1 MPELRKQ
8 HRVFLVH
15 DQFVTASSL
24 AAIMRHLGFDA
35 RSFTNP
41 LKRLSVAVAEVPELL
56 ISDLAMP
63 LLSGSELASRV
74 RECSPDC
81 NALLFSAQGMN
92 GTLGKY
98 DRLGQCFQILT
109 MLRRPPDLSKRVDAE
124 NEFAY

>member
-1 MPELRKQ
+1 VPQPRKQ
-8 HRVFLVH
+8 HRVFLVR
-15 DQFVTASSL
+15 DEFVIASSL
-24 AAIMRHLGFDA
+24 RAIMRHQGFDA

-41 LKRLSVAVAEVPELL
+41 LRALSAAAAEAPELL

-92 GTLGKY
+92 GTLAKY
-98 DRLGQCFQILT
+98 DLLGQRVQILT
-109 MLRRPPDLSKRVDAE
+109 IVGRPPELSKRVNAE
-124 NEFAY
+124 N